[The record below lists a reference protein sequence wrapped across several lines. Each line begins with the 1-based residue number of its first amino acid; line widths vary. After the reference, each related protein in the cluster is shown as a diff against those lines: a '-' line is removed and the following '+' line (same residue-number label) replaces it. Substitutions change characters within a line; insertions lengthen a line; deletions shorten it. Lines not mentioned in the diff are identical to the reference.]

1 MKNGRRSGHD
11 PKPNH
16 MHSHCGWGMNAVSW
30 SEKQILCRGFR
41 VWRLGQLIVLHREP
55 QTLQKNNRAISC
67 GLPLLKCWHTPVS
80 GNNPGW

>member
-1 MKNGRRSGHD
+1 
-11 PKPNH
+11 
-16 MHSHCGWGMNAVSW
+16 
-30 SEKQILCRGFR
+30 
-41 VWRLGQLIVLHREP
+41 LIVLHREP